1 MIFVRL
7 ENNRT
12 QLFITFTSSKHDRKQ
27 FYAYDVLFVI
37 MRFFKQLDSSQ
48 SLRNYNYIIFFSPPP
63 KFIRRAAPVEPPT
76 VPNSAGGL
84 HAKAESDSAPS
95 SLERNIKPS
104 EILRQKSSD
113 SLDVKLASSYR
124 KTTPDL
130 SKQSDLATEFGQ
142 KIKAESLEKNRRP
155 DISQYTIKVW

>member
-1 MIFVRL
+1 MIFIQNV
-7 ENNRT
+7 T
-12 QLFITFTSSKHDRKQ
+12 VPTFITFATNIQ
-27 FYAYDVLFVI
+27 PETVLFCRWKMYRFVI
-37 MRFFKQLDSSQ
+37 MMFTCRVFRILFCKFDS
-48 SLRNYNYIIFFSPPP
+48 RPPP

-76 VPNSAGGL
+76 VPTSSGGL
-84 HAKAESDSAPS
+84 HTKKESDSAPS

-155 DISQYTIKVW
+155 DIS